1 MDRRAHESSAG
12 PQSAALNHLELLW
25 SAFLAFGMVL
35 ALTPQLRWGAAGVGP
50 GELLVSLWVLLGL
63 MVLIVSFRA
72 EAPRAFWELIGFW
85 AIFAA
90 AQCIGA
96 MQTIWSEFLDDWS
109 LVFHDIIAYLFL
121 FVLMSVLFALPGA
134 ARRLH
139 QVQWITAL
147 FGAFLFVLQAA
158 NAWGVFTLN
167 NIDPWYWDRLRG
179 WSDNPNQFAL
189 LALLVGFLSL
199 ELAEKSTGIGLKL
212 LAVACAVISLGIG
225 WLGRSNAYSGV
236 VFAAFGL
243 FGLLKIARATV
254 RSQRQGFPAF
264 ALGTA
269 ALASLMFVS
278 CLFAPTVAS
287 LADEGGGPLS
297 LLARKGEDT
306 DSEAKLRL
314 YLWKE
319 AIERGVNS
327 WMLGY
332 GPGPHLDIP
341 DSLTE
346 SHRTAGEPINLTHPK
361 MGLAP
366 NYESHNTLLELFVQG
381 GLLAVGAFVWISAIA
396 VWRAWK
402 AGMDGLIALLF
413 AAAAFG
419 SFHVAF
425 RHPIVWFTIGL
436 GLQAQRGFHQNAV
449 APWRREEFAEAP
461 R

>member
-1 MDRRAHESSAG
+1 M
-12 PQSAALNHLELLW
+12 LNHLELVW

-35 ALTPQLRWGAAGVGP
+35 SLTPQLRWGAAGVGP
-50 GELLVSLWVLLGL
+50 GELLVSLWLLPGL
-63 MVLIVSFRA
+63 IVLIVGYRTG
-72 EAPRAFWELIGFW
+72 APRALWELIGFW
-85 AIFAA
+85 AIFTA
-90 AQCIGA
+90 AQCLGA
-96 MQTIWSEFLDDWS
+96 IQTIWSEFLDDWS
-109 LVFHDIIAYLFL
+109 LVFHDVFAYLLL

-134 ARRLH
+134 VRRVH
-139 QVQWITAL
+139 RIQWIIAL
-147 FGAFLFVLQAA
+147 FGSFLFLLQAA
-158 NAWGVFTLN
+158 NAWGMFTLS

-189 LALLVGFLSL
+189 LALLVGFLSF
-199 ELAEKSTGIGLKL
+199 ELAEKSIGIGLKL
-212 LAVACAVISLGIG
+212 LAAACAAISLGIG
-225 WLGRSNAYSGV
+225 WLGESNAYSGV
-236 VFAAFGL
+236 VVAAFGL
-243 FGLLKIARATV
+243 FGLLKLARLTM
-254 RSQRQGFPAF
+254 RSERQGFPAI
-264 ALGTA
+264 AVGTA

-278 CLFAPTVAS
+278 FLFAPAVAS
-287 LADEGGGPLS
+287 LVDKGGGSHLIE
-297 LLARKGEDT
+297 RKGEDT

-319 AIERGVNS
+319 AIERGVDS

-341 DSLTE
+341 HSLTA
-346 SHRTAGEPINLTHPK
+346 SHRTADEPINLTHPK

-381 GLLAVGAFVWISAIA
+381 GVLAAGAFAWLVATA

-402 AGMDGLIALLF
+402 AGLDGLIALLF

-419 SFHVAF
+419 SFHVVF

-436 GLQAQRGFHQNAV
+436 GLLAQRSFRENA
-449 APWRREEFAEAP
+449 ATSRAREEFAEAP